1 MLSDQQ
7 QTQAVIKVFQED
19 ADETSAE
26 AERLLAEQLK
36 GKPGDASEA
45 PRMWMAGFADGGLQ
59 SGVARIMAA
68 AGVFCRKA
76 AELLQSITAGLR
88 ARHKAAREKAE
99 VEAEDDRRLAKALK
113 SRQATPAD
121 AFIAMPAPAPE
132 SAAEPTAVDPPDAEP
147 SVGGPYGDPAA
158 PRSLGMRR

>member
-1 MLSDQQ
+1 MKTL
-7 QTQAVIKVFQED
+7 
-19 ADETSAE
+19 DELTRDE
-26 AERLLAEQLK
+26 ATL
-36 GKPGDASEA
+36 D
-45 PRMWMAGFADGGLQ
+45 
-59 SGVARIMAA
+59 ARIMAA

-147 SVGGPYGDPAA
+147 SVGGPYDDPAA